1 MDENVPNDATIRSY
15 LLGQMESEV
24 LIDRID
30 ELMLDSEEFSENVD
44 VIEDEIIEEY
54 VEGTLSPAEKEAV
67 ESHFLRP
74 QERQRKLQQARLLS
88 RCFAAAERKYP
99 EKARKASKERYL
111 PFSVL
116 SQPRLQFS
124 MYVGTAAIV
133 LLTLLSGYLFWS
145 RRQLQAEVFRSNENL
160 AQEHERSSGLSQQSP
175 PLAAQTSAVMFA
187 PAPSVLLSL
196 VQPGLRRGDATLP
209 ELTIGAATRNIHV
222 EIAIPPPGGGEYNVR
237 LETAGTAA
245 WHKDRIQALSAPYGA
260 ILMYDVPAQVFAGG
274 ESSFV
279 ISQKGEIETYSF
291 TTSRE

>member
-74 QERQRKLQQARLLS
+74 QERQRKLEQARLLN
-88 RCFAAAERKYP
+88 RCFVAAARKSS
-99 EKARKASKERYL
+99 EKARKASRERYL

-124 MYVGTAAIV
+124 MYVGAAAIV

-145 RRQLQAEVFRSNENL
+145 RRQLEAEVSRSNQIVV
-160 AQEHERSSGLSQQSP
+160 QERERSSSLSQQ
-175 PLAAQTSAVMFA
+175 LAPVPALHSAVMFA
-187 PAPSVLLSL
+187 SAPSVLLSL

-209 ELTIGAATRNIHV
+209 ELRIGAGTNNIHV
-222 EIAIPPPGGGEYNVR
+222 EIALPPHGGGDYNVR
-237 LETAGTAA
+237 LETAGTIA

-260 ILMYDVPAQVFAGG
+260 ILMFDVPAQVFTAS

-279 ISQKGEIETYSF
+279 ISQKGQIETYSF